1 MNIYLTSIFN
11 YKLIIIFFSC
21 IVLFQQAFGK
31 EESCSAN
38 EEVCDWKKKVVAIKT
53 PTMVASGV
61 MLSDKLIV
69 TNRHVIEDSRTVL
82 VRLPNKKIVKGYS
95 IPNNHVAD
103 ITFIS
108 LTEEVTDT
116 KFDIKITKPKTA
128 IMIAFDIGRND
139 IRIFEEKS
147 IISYPEKS
155 NPQARIHSFTRN
167 LPGTSGGA
175 LVDTKGNLVGIIAS
189 GGGEYNEAVP
199 ASLLLSVY
207 NNKEVQNSNFYQT
220 GKAIRLCADALEEIR
235 GFQNNPGNLLLT
247 KIRKNCELSKNK
259 FLLDMAG
266 QALGKIGMIEDAIYF
281 LEKSTS
287 LDPKSPTSLHS
298 LAVALHINKSY
309 EKEIL
314 VLKKLLEYTPED
326 PQALRLAVQAA
337 AYTKN
342 KEFGEF
348 AISLME
354 IHNPGAVSLAKDFLD
369 NALN

>member
-1 MNIYLTSIFN
+1 MNTYLKSIFN
-11 YKLIIIFFSC
+11 YKLIIIFFSS
-21 IVLFQQAFGK
+21 IILLQNAFGN
-31 EESCSAN
+31 EENCSSSK
-38 EEVCDWKKKVVAIKT
+38 EVCDWKQRVVAIKT

-69 TNRHVIEDSRTVL
+69 TNRHVIEDSETVL
-82 VRLPNKKIVKGYS
+82 VRMPNKKIVKGYS

-108 LTEEVTDT
+108 LAEEPSNI
-116 KFDIKITKPKTA
+116 KFNINTTKPKIA

-139 IRIFEEKS
+139 IRVFEEQN
-147 IISYPEKS
+147 IISYPEENKL
-155 NPQARIHSFTRN
+155 QARIHSFTRN

-175 LVDTKGNLVGIIAS
+175 LVDKKGNLVGIIAS

-207 NNKEVQNSNFYQT
+207 NKKGIENSKFYQT
-220 GKAIRLCADALEEIR
+220 GKAIRQCADALEEIKQ
-235 GFQNNPGNLLLT
+235 FQNNPGNLLLT

-266 QALGKIGMIEDAIYF
+266 QALGKIGLIDDAIYF
-281 LEKSTS
+281 LEKSTN

-309 EKEIL
+309 EKAIL
-314 VLKKLLEYTPED
+314 VLKKLLEFTPED

-337 AYTKN
+337 AFTKN
-342 KEFGEF
+342 KEFGDF

-354 IHNPGAVSLAKDFLD
+354 IHNPGAVTLAKDFLD

>member
-1 MNIYLTSIFN
+1 MNTYLISIFN
-11 YKLIIIFFSC
+11 YKLIIIFFSG
-21 IVLFQQAFGK
+21 IILLQQAFGND
-31 EESCSAN
+31 EICSSSK
-38 EEVCDWKKKVVAIKT
+38 EVCDWKRKVVAIKT

-61 MLSDKLIV
+61 MLSNKLVV
-69 TNRHVIEDSRTVL
+69 TNRHVIEDSKTVL
-82 VRLPNKKIVKGYS
+82 VRMPNKEIVKGYS

-103 ITFIS
+103 IAFIS
-108 LTEEVTDT
+108 LTDEASDIE
-116 KFDIKITKPKTA
+116 FDIDISKPKTA

-147 IISYPEKS
+147 IISYPEKN

-199 ASLLLSVY
+199 ASLLVSVY
-207 NNKEVQNSNFYQT
+207 NQKGTENLNFYQN
-220 GKAIRLCADALEEIR
+220 GKAIRLCADALEEIKE
-235 GFQNNPGNLLLT
+235 FKNDPGNLLLT

-259 FLLDMAG
+259 FLFDMAG
-266 QALGKIGMIEDAIYF
+266 QALGKIGLVDDAIYF
-281 LEKSTS
+281 LEKSTN

-298 LAVALHINKSY
+298 LAVALHISKLY

-314 VLKKLLEYTPED
+314 VLKKLLEFTPED

-337 AYTKN
+337 AFTKN

-354 IHNPGAVSLAKDFLD
+354 IHNPAAVSLARDFLN